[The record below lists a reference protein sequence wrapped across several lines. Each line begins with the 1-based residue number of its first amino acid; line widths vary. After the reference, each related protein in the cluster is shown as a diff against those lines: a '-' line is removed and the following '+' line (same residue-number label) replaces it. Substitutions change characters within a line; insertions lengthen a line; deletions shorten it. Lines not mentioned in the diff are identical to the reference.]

1 MRKMT
6 YVIIAFLLIGA
17 ALLSACASKATATQA
32 APAGQPGGNL
42 QSNQYTSSQLPA
54 DYTNALP
61 SQMQLL
67 LGTIKLEGS
76 ADQVDAQA
84 ASVLLPL
91 WQQAQSLSSDPTK
104 ATDLEAVLK
113 QIEAAMTPAQIKAIA
128 AMKLTMQDLTQYAQD
143 NGLSMGRGGTPGAN
157 GTPDPNGNARPTP
170 GANETPGAGG
180 NGGPNG
186 GRGDPN
192 ANGGTPQAPPQNGA
206 GNGTQPAPGQNMPGF
221 GSAFYDAVIQLLQAK
236 K

>member
-6 YVIIAFLLIGA
+6 DVFIAFMLIGA
-17 ALLSACASKATATQA
+17 VLLSACSSKATATQA
-32 APAGQPGGNL
+32 APAAQPGGNP
-42 QSNQYTSSQLPA
+42 SANQYSSSQLPA

-76 ADQVDAQA
+76 ADQVDVQA

-91 WQQAQSLSSDPTK
+91 WQKAQSLSSDPTQT
-104 ATDLEAVLK
+104 TDLNAVLQ
-113 QIEAAMTPAQIKAIA
+113 QIEDAMTPAQIKAIA
-128 AMKLTMQDLTQYAQD
+128 AMKLTIQDLTQYAQD
-143 NGLSMGRGGTPGAN
+143 NGLATGRGGAPGAN
-157 GTPDPNGNARPTP
+157 GTPDPNGNTRPTP
-170 GANETPGAGG
+170 GPNETPGAGG
-180 NGGPNG
+180 RGGA
-186 GRGDPN
+186 PN
-192 ANGGTPQAPPQNGA
+192 ANGGTPPAPPQNGA
-206 GNGTQPAPGQNMPGF
+206 ANGTQPAPGQNMPGF